1 MASLIKSLGRIF
13 TVAPSKNAS
22 YFKQQNVLENTL
34 ELQRVLKAAPSLPD
48 LKTTT
53 EITFNTIPLVDITS
67 SKIKNKFGIPSY
79 VQDNSNN
86 IEGHEVYFYLDSID
100 NYKFLVQYHFFNN
113 NIFFVSNKISSTGKK
128 LSDRDKSKIVGRI
141 SQKYLNDKPKDTK
154 RWLIKVSDPNNSIIY
169 TVDEVYYQLYYL
181 AGNDTT
187 KHLIDKYINN
197 YQPEAK
203 PEGFNESIDSYI

>member
-1 MASLIKSLGRIF
+1 MASLIKSLGKIF

-22 YFKQQNVLENTL
+22 YFKQQNVLESTP
-34 ELQRVLKAAPSLPD
+34 ELQRVLKVSPSIPEQ
-48 LKTTT
+48 KTST
-53 EITFNTIPLVDITS
+53 EISFNGMPLLEITT

-79 VQDNSNN
+79 VHDNSDK

-100 NYKFLVQYHFFNN
+100 NYKFLVQYHFVNN
-113 NIFFVSNKISSTGKK
+113 NIFFVSNKVSSTGKK
-128 LSDRDKSKIVGRI
+128 LSDRDKNKIVSRI
-141 SQKYLNDKPKDTK
+141 SQKYLNEAPKDTK
-154 RWLIKVSDPNNSIIY
+154 RWLIKVSDPNSSFIY

-187 KHLIDKYINN
+187 KHLIDKYIHN
-197 YQPEAK
+197 YQPEVK